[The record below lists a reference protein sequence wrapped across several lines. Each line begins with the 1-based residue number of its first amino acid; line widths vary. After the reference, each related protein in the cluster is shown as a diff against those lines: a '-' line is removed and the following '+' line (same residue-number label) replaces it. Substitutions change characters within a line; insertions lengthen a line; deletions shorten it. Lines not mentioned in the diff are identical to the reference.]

1 MSDALAI
8 QPRSPAAHCRRHA
21 TLLSV
26 RRASRAPLT
35 VAALAVCAGL
45 VGGGIFLAMKKKNE
59 AAAGGQGQGDVAL
72 SKI

>member
-1 MSDALAI
+1 MTPLQSN
-8 QPRSPAAHCRRHA
+8 RSPAAHCRRHA

-45 VGGGIFLAMKKKNE
+45 VGVGVFFAMKKKKNE